1 MWHVEFWDFGTLP
14 RIHRMWTFFFFYLP
28 LLLSLSLSPLS
39 LLSLSLF
46 FFLRAG
52 VSYISPVSPGE
63 GDWRTEREGLGLK
76 HPAVFDSHW
85 NSLKPTWNK
94 WSERIRHLR
103 SKSPFFFFFFFFLT
117 YCKLLFGTVE
127 SWLWPT
133 FLKPLSV
140 PWSFL
145 EVFHSGSFSWMF
157 ELHVPSSVEYRLFA
171 WQTRGA
177 KWCSVVLKVLSALLQ
192 IQLFQTEHTVFFT
205 LLHFG
210 CDSFKH
216 LLTSDNDQAW
226 RKEYKCMNFYL
237 FF

>member
-85 NSLKPTWNK
+85 NSLKPTRNK

-103 SKSPFFFFFFFFLT
+103 SKSPFFFFFFFF
-117 YCKLLFGTVE
+117 FN
-127 SWLWPT
+127 
-133 FLKPLSV
+133 
-140 PWSFL
+140 
-145 EVFHSGSFSWMF
+145 
-157 ELHVPSSVEYRLFA
+157 
-171 WQTRGA
+171 
-177 KWCSVVLKVLSALLQ
+177 LLQ
-192 IQLFQTEHTVFFT
+192 TFVWDCRILTLTNFPETSECTLKFPGGISQWELQLDVWTPCTFFC
-205 LLHFG
+205 G
-210 CDSFKH
+210 VS
-216 LLTSDNDQAW
+216 AV
-226 RKEYKCMNFYL
+226 CMAD
-237 FF
+237 